1 MYFGAHGP
9 ANGLDNVLRAQ
20 QIIEQRPEMSNVRLR
35 IIGNGPCKGE
45 LITMAEKFGLKRVS
59 FEDPVPK
66 REIPALAAQADAFV
80 FNLINAPV
88 FKYGISS
95 NKLFDFMAG
104 QRPVLFCCDAGNNPI
119 EDSGAGYT
127 VQPGNPEALAD
138 AVARLTRLPS
148 EDRAAMGRAGRR
160 YVEVEH
166 GFDKLAGSLA
176 GCLNEACESSR

>member
-1 MYFGAHGP
+1 
-9 ANGLDNVLRAQ
+9 L
-20 QIIEQRPEMSNVRLR
+20 
-35 IIGNGPCKGE
+35 
-45 LITMAEKFGLKRVS
+45 GLKRVN

-66 REIPALAAQADAFV
+66 RQIPALAAQADAFV

-127 VQPGNPEALAD
+127 VEPGNPKALAD
-138 AVARLTRLPS
+138 AIVRVSRLSGAERVK
-148 EDRAAMGRAGRR
+148 MGRAGRH
-160 YVEVEH
+160 YVEIEH
-166 GFDKLAGSLA
+166 GFDKLARNLA
-176 GCLNEACESSR
+176 RCLNEACESTR